1 MWPIYSIFDLLQLV
15 YGDDDGDNLVDGYVV
30 AYLKKDC
37 VQPGEKVRRILFSE
51 CICFY

>member
-30 AYLKKDC
+30 ANLKKDR
-37 VQPGEKVRRILFSE
+37 VHLETERK
-51 CICFY
+51 